1 MDEQVFIS
9 SNGVEVFYRHQ
20 VSKYDF
26 NHVIFV
32 FSGFHR
38 GWPGNYDFLRALK
51 DCPCDVI
58 WINDKF
64 DGMYSYYLCV
74 DMDFK
79 VEVAITEF
87 MSNYI
92 NQKKLTPQDI
102 TVTGYSKG
110 GSAALYY
117 GLKLDINNI
126 VATVPQIYIGDYI
139 DENWK
144 HVAEHML
151 GKDYSRFKIR
161 YLNNL
166 LPQMLIKDTKFE
178 RNIYLLTSEIDEQY
192 PLHISP
198 NLSHF
203 QKYTNFNLLKTHS
216 LFVRQHS
223 HVTSHHTALLLSIY
237 YALASEAVPR
247 FNNGAVDFFGRQE
260 LAITKESSNEPY
272 VDLQK
277 IEVLE
282 DKLFIEGIA
291 ILRGVDVEEYSDIN
305 YELWLIGENNFS
317 KKLAKDHMPYL
328 SRQLFNEVLVTYDK
342 CWFTTYKKKGID
354 ITDVDKG
361 EYELW
366 ITINIKGKV
375 ERVKMVSDRALKKEN
390 EEFYFECDMERN
402 LLVLK

>member
-1 MDEQVFIS
+1 MNEQVFTS
-9 SNGVEVFYRHQ
+9 SNGVKVMYRHQ

-38 GWPGNYDFLRALK
+38 AWPGNYDFLRALQ

-58 WINDKF
+58 WINDNF
-64 DGMYSYYLCV
+64 DSMYSYYLCV
-74 DMDFK
+74 GMDFK
-79 VEVAITEF
+79 VEEAITEF
-87 MSNYI
+87 MANYI
-92 NQKKLTPQDI
+92 EQKKLTPRDI

-117 GLKLDINNI
+117 GLKLNIDNI

-139 DENWK
+139 DNNWK

-151 GKDYSRFKIR
+151 GKGYSGFKLR

-166 LPQMLIKDTKFE
+166 LPQMLIRDKKLD

-192 PLHISP
+192 SSHISP
-198 NLSHF
+198 NLCYF
-203 QKYTNFNLLKTHS
+203 QKYKNFNLLKTHS

-247 FNNGAVDFFGRQE
+247 FNNGTVDFFGRQE
-260 LAITKESSNEPY
+260 LAITKEASEKPY

-277 IEVLE
+277 VEVVE

-317 KKLAKDHMPYL
+317 KKLAKDHMPFL
-328 SRQLFNEVLVTYDK
+328 SRQLFDEVLVSYDK
-342 CWFTTYKKKGID
+342 CWFTTYKKKGVD
-354 ITDVDKG
+354 ISEVDKG
-361 EYELW
+361 KYELW
-366 ITINIKGKV
+366 ITISIKDKV
-375 ERVKMVSDRALKKEN
+375 ERVRMVCNRSLKEEN
-390 EEFYFECDMERN
+390 EEFYFECDTKTN
-402 LLVLK
+402 LLILK

>member
-1 MDEQVFIS
+1 MNEQVFVS
-9 SNGVEVFYRHQ
+9 SNEVEVIYRHQ

-26 NHVIFV
+26 NHIIFV

-38 GWPGNYDFLRALK
+38 GWPGNYDFLKAFK
-51 DCPCDVI
+51 DCPCDVV

-64 DGMYSYYLCV
+64 DDMYSYYLCV
-74 DMDFK
+74 DMDFR

-87 MSNYI
+87 MTNFI
-92 NQKKLTPQDI
+92 EKKKLKPQNV

-117 GLKLDINNI
+117 GLKLDIDNI

-139 DENWK
+139 DNNWQ

-151 GKDYSRFKIR
+151 GKDYSKFKIR
-161 YLNNL
+161 FLDNL
-166 LPQMLIKDTKFE
+166 LPQMLIKDKKID
-178 RNIYLLTSEIDEQY
+178 RNIYLLTSEVDEQY
-192 PLHISP
+192 PLHILP
-198 NLSHF
+198 NLYHF
-203 QKYTNFNLLKTHS
+203 EKYTNFNLLKTHS

-260 LAITKESSNEPY
+260 LAVTKKPSGEPY

-277 IEVLE
+277 IEITE
-282 DKLFIEGIA
+282 GKLFIEGIA
-291 ILRGVDVEEYSDIN
+291 ILRGIDAEDYSDIN
-305 YELWLIGENNFS
+305 YELHLIGKSSFS

-328 SRQLFNEVLVTYDK
+328 SRQLFNEVLIAYDK

-354 ITDVDKG
+354 IMDIDKG

-366 ITINIKGKV
+366 ITIEVKGVVRKTRIVSSRLLKV
-375 ERVKMVSDRALKKEN
+375 DNKD
-390 EEFYFECDMERN
+390 FHFECDTVAN
-402 LLVLK
+402 SLLLK